1 MISYNVDLFTVIH
14 TITELNKALED
25 FMNNINLLSQE
36 YTIMKDSKIK
46 TEQMS
51 PEGMNSLI
59 DGINTNEKLGKVH
72 AAREALSAISIFK
85 QNIVDGLYDTDLD
98 LVEHPDYFFF
108 LGKRWVL
115 KDGSEF
121 LDMDE
126 HSVHTLL
133 WYLSMVES
141 CVENLQ
147 SRFGFNV
154 IKAELPF
161 RFYNSEC
168 NCCEESDCETED
180 TCTCFDEDCCKP
192 HCEVEKDWLDPCVD
206 CPFRDECD

>member
-1 MISYNVDLFTVIH
+1 MINCNTDLFTVIH

-25 FMNNINLLSQE
+25 FMNNINILSQE

-46 TEQMS
+46 MS
-51 PEGMNSLI
+51 PEGMNSLA
-59 DGINTNEKLGKVH
+59 DCAGNSEKLVKAR
-72 AAREALSAISIFK
+72 AAREALSTINVFK
-85 QNIVDGLYDTDLD
+85 QSIVDGLFDTDLD

-108 LGKRWVL
+108 LGKRCVL

-126 HSVHTLL
+126 YSVHVLL
-133 WYLSMVES
+133 WYLSMAES

-147 SRFGFNV
+147 DGFGFNV

-161 RFYNSEC
+161 RFYSE
-168 NCCEESDCETED
+168 E
-180 TCTCFDEDCCKP
+180 DEDYEDECDECP
-192 HCEVEKDWLDPCVD
+192 GFVEDYCEHCQNGPDPCVE
-206 CPFRDECD
+206 CPFSDDCK